1 MPALRCIDCPEVST
15 MEKRGKK
22 LLADF
27 AERFDLPA
35 DVVAGLP
42 HLEMA
47 GSREVYLEQH
57 TGILSYSEEQIDANT
72 GAGVLRVC
80 GSGLRL
86 TAMTAQE
93 LRISGRIRSVEWV
106 EP

>member
-1 MPALRCIDCPEVST
+1 MPLPARIDLPEVST
-15 MEKRGKK
+15 MEKRGRK

-27 AERFDLPA
+27 AERFDLPG

-42 HLEMA
+42 HVEMA

-57 TGILSYSEEQIDANT
+57 TGLLSYSEERIDANT
-72 GAGVLRVC
+72 PCGVVRFC
-80 GSGLRL
+80 GEKLRL

-93 LRISGRIRSVEWV
+93 LRIAGTIRSVEWV
-106 EP
+106 ET